1 MNNFSNI
8 FFDFDGTICNTAP
21 GIFASMQKVCTYYNL
36 PYGED
41 TFAKMIGPSLKE
53 SFSTIFHL
61 PENEIQNA
69 IKIYRDFY
77 STEGM
82 FLCEPYDGIIDLLNN
97 LRTQN
102 KKLFIAT
109 SKPEVYTK
117 EILKNKNLINFF
129 DFVGGADLEEKKRVE
144 KIDVINYVLKQNHL
158 MQKKDSIV
166 MIGDRSYDINGAH
179 MAGLKAIGILWGFGN
194 KEEFIN
200 SNADWILKTPIEVF
214 NLLNSEKTKGD
225 FLWQF

>member
-1 MNNFSNI
+1 
-8 FFDFDGTICNTAP
+8 
-21 GIFASMQKVCTYYNL
+21 
-36 PYGED
+36 
-41 TFAKMIGPSLKE
+41 
-53 SFSTIFHL
+53 
-61 PENEIQNA
+61 
-69 IKIYRDFY
+69 
-77 STEGM
+77 M

-129 DFVGGADLEEKKRVE
+129 YFVGGADLEEKKRVE

-158 MQKKDSIV
+158 IQKKDSIV

-179 MAGLKAIGILWGFGN
+179 LAGLKAIGILWGFGN

-214 NLLNSEKTKGD
+214 NLLNSEKN
-225 FLWQF
+225 